1 MFTKIW
7 KINKL
12 TQLKWP
18 NYKKPN
24 LPKWD
29 ESGIKLNSKKFH
41 ISGSPNDIIP
51 FPSIFVP
58 FPSKEKVLARLVS
71 LYYCSR
77 SSRHRSH
84 QCHGKSWQFSRH
96 DQLFFS
102 RKITSLDWPDIFFS
116 RILFGHCY
124 CMRRGSGTLGVI
136 RETVGLNPITPDKD
150 TFFYH
155 RDI

>member
-1 MFTKIW
+1 MSKYSKSKKTKIRC
-7 KINKL
+7 KNSGFVLVYKL
-12 TQLKWP
+12 KEVYFFQIH
-18 NYKKPN
+18 
-24 LPKWD
+24 
-29 ESGIKLNSKKFH
+29 SIKLNSKKFH
-41 ISGSPNDIIP
+41 IPGSPNDIIP

-116 RILFGHCY
+116 RIPFGHCY
-124 CMRRGSGTLGVI
+124 CMRRGSGTLGGKLG
-136 RETVGLNPITPDKD
+136 RQLGLTLLPPISP
-150 TFFYH
+150 
-155 RDI
+155 